1 MVSQHGPSSNKAAA
15 ILRAS
20 LNRRTDPQSGAPILP
35 GSRHGPSS
43 SSGNDSTSNSR
54 RESGRPP
61 VGPPGDLR
69 VAVGDDAVEVGQ
81 ESLALTDSIHGPDSL
96 HGASSSSSRPNRSR
110 NNSVSSHGR
119 PSSRNSQVHDGHG
132 DIESALPF
140 TSVSSTVGKQQSS
153 KLGRK
158 LSAASLVRQVSQG
171 SLGGGLSRNGSL
183 SDVDLHTVSSGRTD
197 GRDLVL
203 VGNVNLAP
211 ASIKSP
217 ASPAP
222 TSPSSTVYDP
232 YYHSEHEDDV
242 YGCGGGRGRSRCGG
256 RMVRIVAAV
265 AVVCLIGAA
274 IGAGVSKRSSGSS
287 TGSNVGYNA
296 GGNPDKDA
304 DDKC

>member
-1 MVSQHGPSSNKAAA
+1 MVSQHDPSPNKAAA

-20 LNRRTDPQSGAPILP
+20 LNRRTDPQSGTPILP
-35 GSRHGPSS
+35 GSRHGPSAGS
-43 SSGNDSTSNSR
+43 SNTNSSSR

-61 VGPPGDLR
+61 VGPPSDLR

-96 HGASSSSSRPNRSR
+96 HGPSSRSRLNSTSSR
-110 NNSVSSHGR
+110 NSLGGGSTGGGR
-119 PSSRNSQVHDGHG
+119 PSSRNSVHDGHG

-140 TSVSSTVGKQQSS
+140 TSVNSTVGAKSS

-171 SLGGGLSRNGSL
+171 SIGGSGRGSL

-211 ASIKSP
+211 P
-217 ASPAP
+217 RRRPP
-222 TSPSSTVYDP
+222 RLWRRPRWHP
-232 YYHSEHEDDV
+232 
-242 YGCGGGRGRSRCGG
+242 
-256 RMVRIVAAV
+256 
-265 AVVCLIGAA
+265 GA
-274 IGAGVSKRSSGSS
+274 R
-287 TGSNVGYNA
+287 
-296 GGNPDKDA
+296 
-304 DDKC
+304 